1 MIFID
6 KMQNSSINVTAIIV
20 YLQKF
25 SFHNNFYVGEKLLSY
40 IYLVDPKS
48 MLMQKAYLFFLLVFT
63 LVLSGQEKLPA
74 IDEKYQESSNFTLY
88 PNPAIDGIVYI
99 KTLNNR
105 SKDITVY
112 DVFGKIVLQDRIS
125 TNMLNIGRL
134 SPGVYVIQVIE
145 NNKTMT
151 RKLVVK

>member
-1 MIFID
+1 
-6 KMQNSSINVTAIIV
+6 
-20 YLQKF
+20 
-25 SFHNNFYVGEKLLSY
+25 
-40 IYLVDPKS
+40 

-74 IDEKYQESSNFTLY
+74 IDEKDQESSNFTLY

-99 KTLNNR
+99 KTLNSR
-105 SKDITVY
+105 SKDVTVY

>member
-1 MIFID
+1 MA
-6 KMQNSSINVTAIIV
+6 V
-20 YLQKF
+20 
-25 SFHNNFYVGEKLLSY
+25 
-40 IYLVDPKS
+40 
-48 MLMQKAYLFFLLVFT
+48 
-63 LVLSGQEKLPA
+63 SGQEKLPP
-74 IDEKYQESSNFTLY
+74 IEEKDQETSNFTLY

-99 KTLNNR
+99 NTLNNK

-145 NNKTMT
+145 NSRTMT

>member
-1 MIFID
+1 M
-6 KMQNSSINVTAIIV
+6 VV
-20 YLQKF
+20 
-25 SFHNNFYVGEKLLSY
+25 
-40 IYLVDPKS
+40 
-48 MLMQKAYLFFLLVFT
+48 
-63 LVLSGQEKLPA
+63 SGQEKLSP
-74 IDEKYQESSNFTLY
+74 IEEKDQETSNFTLY

-99 KTLNNR
+99 NTLNNK

-145 NNKTMT
+145 NSRTMT

>member
-1 MIFID
+1 
-6 KMQNSSINVTAIIV
+6 
-20 YLQKF
+20 
-25 SFHNNFYVGEKLLSY
+25 
-40 IYLVDPKS
+40 

-74 IDEKYQESSNFTLY
+74 IDEKDQESSNFTLY

-105 SKDITVY
+105 SKDVTVY

>member
-1 MIFID
+1 M
-6 KMQNSSINVTAIIV
+6 
-20 YLQKF
+20 
-25 SFHNNFYVGEKLLSY
+25 
-40 IYLVDPKS
+40 
-48 MLMQKAYLFFLLVFT
+48 
-63 LVLSGQEKLPA
+63 LSGQEKLPA
-74 IDEKYQESSNFTLY
+74 IDEKDQESSNFTLY

-105 SKDITVY
+105 SKDVTVY

-134 SPGVYVIQVIE
+134 SPGVYVIQVVE

>member
-1 MIFID
+1 
-6 KMQNSSINVTAIIV
+6 
-20 YLQKF
+20 
-25 SFHNNFYVGEKLLSY
+25 
-40 IYLVDPKS
+40 
-48 MLMQKAYLFFLLVFT
+48 MLMQKAYVFFLLVFT
-63 LVLSGQEKLPA
+63 IVVSGQEKPPP
-74 IDEKYQESSNFTLY
+74 IEEKDQETLNFTLY

-99 KTLNNR
+99 NTLNNK

-134 SPGVYVIQVIE
+134 TPGVYVIQVIE
-145 NNKTMT
+145 NSKTMT

>member
-1 MIFID
+1 
-6 KMQNSSINVTAIIV
+6 
-20 YLQKF
+20 
-25 SFHNNFYVGEKLLSY
+25 
-40 IYLVDPKS
+40 
-48 MLMQKAYLFFLLVFT
+48 
-63 LVLSGQEKLPA
+63 VLSGQEKLPA
-74 IDEKYQESSNFTLY
+74 IDEKDQESSNFTLY

-99 KTLNNR
+99 KTLNSR
-105 SKDITVY
+105 SKDVTVY